1 MPWSWCF
8 IKATGKKQR
17 SHKHFEKEQVGGIM
31 FSHLKVYNVV
41 KYSKLT
47 DLDKEAICGYTQTY
61 IYISEVN
68 KKKVK

>member
-1 MPWSWCF
+1 
-8 IKATGKKQR
+8 
-17 SHKHFEKEQVGGIM
+17 M

-68 KKKVK
+68 RYYKK